1 MSTRTTSTSESST
14 RTKAAEELAT
24 TTDADV
30 VGRPVNAEL
39 SSPIKPGKRQGS
51 PISASLPS
59 FVARNITFRLL
70 VRMSQYLNCNEL
82 PSDCCHDA
90 IIPKKLRGSVQ
101 FKWLDVLSRLKFPQ
115 LVAYLALLMT
125 NLSTLHTVS
134 HLFRIYFRIHVKGT

>member
-1 MSTRTTSTSESST
+1 MSTRKTSTSESST

-90 IIPKKLRGSVQ
+90 IIPKKIDRMRSVQ
-101 FKWLDVLSRLKFPQ
+101 MVRRFVEIKILPTSRISGSLNDK
-115 LVAYLALLMT
+115 
-125 NLSTLHTVS
+125 S
-134 HLFRIYFRIHVKGT
+134 